1 MPEAGCDVA
10 VIGLGVMGAN
20 FALNFASRGLRVALF
35 NRSPEATHQ
44 LVADQPDADFV
55 ACESL
60 ESLVA
65 ATERPRRIVLLVP
78 DGAPVD
84 ESLDGLDG
92 LLDGDDIVIDSGNS
106 LFLDTDRRAARAQPR
121 GRGGAARDAE
131 LG

>member
-1 MPEAGCDVA
+1 
-10 VIGLGVMGAN
+10 
-20 FALNFASRGLRVALF
+20 
-35 NRSPEATHQ
+35 
-44 LVADQPDADFV
+44 FV

-92 LLDGDDIVIDSGNS
+92 LLDADDIVIDSGNS
-106 LFLDTDRRAARAQPR
+106 LFLDTDRRAARAKAAPWR
-121 GRGGAARDAE
+121 FVGMGISGGSEGGGGRFRALRRLLRSRECRAFRKDGA
-131 LG
+131 